1 MTALPAACRERV
13 SSLAVEEMSCRK
25 ETHFQI
31 GAICER
37 LFSSEKGKWS
47 AKLGHLRMQGFN
59 LNTQNYFFLF
69 HCAVA
74 FPPAKR
80 VIFNSPL

>member
-31 GAICER
+31 GVICER
-37 LFSSEKGKWS
+37 LFSSERKVVSQAGASKD
-47 AKLGHLRMQGFN
+47 ARF
-59 LNTQNYFFLF
+59 
-69 HCAVA
+69 
-74 FPPAKR
+74 
-80 VIFNSPL
+80 